1 MAQQAQNQEEQW
13 FLRTSG
19 DTVFGPVT
27 PEGLVVWAEQGRVL
41 PGHDVSTD
49 RKKWIP
55 AVSLAFLKMQW
66 YVDDG
71 DGDLRG
77 PLNRAA
83 AEALLKSGKVSE
95 QAHILSSEEVEL
107 ELQLTECVR
116 TEKPEGST
124 RTVGQ
129 LTKERDEQ
137 ALRITDLETLC
148 ETVKRNAEKDLRAAD
163 KRMETLRGQNK
174 KLEEQLEDLNEQ
186 LNMAKQEVIQ
196 RRDEGEKYEKAR
208 QEASSLA
215 DAVERQ
221 YGDVM
226 ARTEQMRQDFDQL
239 QRAHEKCLEDTQ
251 KAQARAVEAERD
263 FADLLA
269 MANTRDIEYLE
280 KIAELER
287 FSSQSPDKI
296 AQFYADQS
304 AVYQL
309 FQNEL
314 EALSKEQEAE
324 REHLEQLKQMSLK
337 RLDFIQERKQ
347 SLTRQLGASPADMT
361 RLSVREQTADP
372 ASARIRAEFDT
383 LRFVHDRDR
392 RSSEERESE
401 LLRKLHIQETE
412 ATRLKTL
419 ALDGERF
426 GKQVQDLT
434 DQLHRREHE
443 LAEERKVRESERGQ
457 FQANQQVLVSRIET
471 LEREGRTEEQDP
483 LMQDAK
489 SAKLPKWMRLK

>member
-1 MAQQAQNQEEQW
+1 MAQQSQNQEEQW

-27 PEGLVVWAEQGRVL
+27 PEGLIVWAEQGRVL
-41 PGHDVSTD
+41 PGHDVSSD
-49 RKKWIP
+49 RKKWVP

-83 AEALLKSGKVSE
+83 AEALLKSGKVSD

-107 ELQLTECVR
+107 AEVSEEKPKSSGDKSSTATQKVLTQRIQELELQLNEQVR
-116 TEKPEGST
+116 SEKPEGST

-129 LTKERDEQ
+129 LTKERDELSQ
-137 ALRITDLETLC
+137 RISELETLC

-174 KLEEQLEDLNEQ
+174 KLEEQLEDLKGQ
-186 LNMAKQEVIQ
+186 LNTAKQEILQ
-196 RRDEGEKYEKAR
+196 WQDAREK
-208 QEASSLA
+208 
-215 DAVERQ
+215 
-221 YGDVM
+221 
-226 ARTEQMRQDFDQL
+226 
-239 QRAHEKCLEDTQ
+239 DTQ

-314 EALSKEQEAE
+314 EALSKEQDSE

-347 SLTRQLGASPADMT
+347 SLTRQLGSGPADMT
-361 RLSVREQTADP
+361 RLSVREQTTDP
-372 ASARIRAEFDT
+372 AAARMRAEFDT

-392 RSSEERESE
+392 RSSEERERE

-412 ATRLKTL
+412 ANRLKTL

-434 DQLHRREHE
+434 DQLRRREYE
-443 LAEERKVRESERGQ
+443 LAEERKVREAERGQ
-457 FQANQQVLVSRIET
+457 FQTNQQVLVSRIET
-471 LEREGRTEEQDP
+471 LECEGRTEAQG
-483 LMQDAK
+483 LRMQDDK
-489 SAKLPKWMRLK
+489 SGKLPKWMCLK

>member
-1 MAQQAQNQEEQW
+1 
-13 FLRTSG
+13 
-19 DTVFGPVT
+19 
-27 PEGLVVWAEQGRVL
+27 
-41 PGHDVSTD
+41 
-49 RKKWIP
+49 
-55 AVSLAFLKMQW
+55 
-66 YVDDG
+66 
-71 DGDLRG
+71 
-77 PLNRAA
+77 
-83 AEALLKSGKVSE
+83 
-95 QAHILSSEEVEL
+95 
-107 ELQLTECVR
+107 
-116 TEKPEGST
+116 
-124 RTVGQ
+124 
-129 LTKERDEQ
+129 
-137 ALRITDLETLC
+137 
-148 ETVKRNAEKDLRAAD
+148 
-163 KRMETLRGQNK
+163 
-174 KLEEQLEDLNEQ
+174 
-186 LNMAKQEVIQ
+186 
-196 RRDEGEKYEKAR
+196 
-208 QEASSLA
+208 
-215 DAVERQ
+215 
-221 YGDVM
+221 
-226 ARTEQMRQDFDQL
+226 
-239 QRAHEKCLEDTQ
+239 
-251 KAQARAVEAERD
+251 
-263 FADLLA
+263 
-269 MANTRDIEYLE
+269 
-280 KIAELER
+280 
-287 FSSQSPDKI
+287 
-296 AQFYADQS
+296 
-304 AVYQL
+304 
-309 FQNEL
+309 
-314 EALSKEQEAE
+314 LSKEQEAE